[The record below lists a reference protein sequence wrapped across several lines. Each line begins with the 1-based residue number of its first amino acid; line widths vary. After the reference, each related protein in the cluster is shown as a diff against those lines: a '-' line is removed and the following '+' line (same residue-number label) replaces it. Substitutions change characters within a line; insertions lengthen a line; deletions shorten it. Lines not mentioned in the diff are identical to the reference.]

1 MKKKIKYKREEKKKA
16 CNTIRS
22 IRKSSISQ
30 INMTLEDLLKIYQI
44 KQLLKNWTYGSPKW
58 IHKYIHTYILYVY
71 NINTLGK
78 KQGKK
83 II

>member
-1 MKKKIKYKREEKKKA
+1 MKKKKIKKGGKKA

-44 KQLLKNWTYGSPKW
+44 KQLLKNRTHGSPKR
-58 IHKYIHTYILYVY
+58 IYKYICTYIPYVY
-71 NINTLGK
+71 NINTWGK

-83 II
+83 RI